1 MSLSRYKLSKLKRP
15 KALIT
20 AARIGVNNYC
30 RLRELSRILGFTYSG
45 SNDELLEMLLEM
57 EAEEEAKRLSND
69 PFYKLSRQ
77 IDILIALT
85 SEAQTAYEG
94 LDQVLSL
101 IHI

>member
-30 RLRELSRILGFTYSG
+30 RRRELSRILGFTYSG
-45 SNDELLEMLLEM
+45 SNDELLEMRLEM

-69 PFYKLSRQ
+69 PFYRLSRQ

-94 LDQVLSL
+94 LDQVSAA
-101 IHI
+101 

>member
-20 AARIGVNNYC
+20 AARIGINSYC
-30 RLRELSRILGFTYSG
+30 LRRELSWILGFTYSG

-57 EAEEEAKRLSND
+57 EAEKEAKRLSND

-77 IDILIALT
+77 INLLIALI
-85 SEAQTAYEG
+85 SEAQTAFEG
-94 LDQVLSL
+94 LDHVSAA
-101 IHI
+101 

>member
-30 RLRELSRILGFTYSG
+30 RRRELSRILGFTYSG

-57 EAEEEAKRLSND
+57 EAEEEAKRLYND
-69 PFYKLSRQ
+69 SFYKLSRQ
-77 IDILIALT
+77 IDIFISLI

-94 LDQVLSL
+94 LDQVSAP
-101 IHI
+101 

>member
-15 KALIT
+15 KALII

-30 RLRELSRILGFTYSG
+30 RRRELSRILGFTYSG

-77 IDILIALT
+77 IDLLIALI
-85 SEAQTAYEG
+85 SEAQTAFEG
-94 LDQVLSL
+94 LDQVSAA
-101 IHI
+101 